1 MFSDTPSPPL
11 SLSITPTQSWTQD
24 STIDVDDAPHQT
36 QSQSDAPGSSTV
48 FEEKKW
54 MVTEVAGG
62 SGTSFS
68 FVRVAHRLLKDSP
81 PSLKSGEFLLLNPS
95 LCSWRFHFSLSHKQ
109 TTLSRRPFL
118 RMVSTSPAS
127 FSTPTSSP
135 IRRQRE
141 VRIVRAV
148 VAPA

>member
-1 MFSDTPSPPL
+1 
-11 SLSITPTQSWTQD
+11 
-24 STIDVDDAPHQT
+24 VDDAPHQT

-81 PSLKSGEFLLLNPS
+81 PSLKSGEFLLLNAS
-95 LCSWRFHFSLSHKQ
+95 LCSCRFHFSLSHK
-109 TTLSRRPFL
+109 TNDTI
-118 RMVSTSPAS
+118 
-127 FSTPTSSP
+127 SSP
-135 IRRQRE
+135 FSQDDLDKPGIFFDPNIESDTETTGGAYRTRCCGT
-141 VRIVRAV
+141 
-148 VAPA
+148 